1 MDETSFE
8 VKALAGRKGFW
19 RITITA
25 EALTFS
31 AREENE
37 SLSILRTEREEKTEL
52 HESRFSAPSIF
63 VYVGKKRV
71 VFKLEKNQLRVLK
84 RWLGP
89 PTIVGLK
96 IALKRRLKWCLPIGI
111 LFIIV
116 SIPLPGDP
124 EAGLEAIP
132 FDVVSAFL
140 GVALVG
146 ISLLAR
152 IWPRRVWFLLDSIW
166 FLLLAVD
173 VAVSL
178 YQGNSWWW
186 LISLIFLILGAIS
199 GFSEYQRFASVS
211 LRERKGLPIMA
222 HSQVMRRPYHSPKK
236 TEGT

>member
-1 MDETSFE
+1 MDEASFD
-8 VKALAGRKGFW
+8 VKAVAGRKGFW
-19 RITITA
+19 RLTVTA

-37 SLSILRTEREEKTEL
+37 SFSILRTEREEKTEL
-52 HESRFSAPSIF
+52 HESRFAAPSIF

-71 VFKLEKNQLRVLK
+71 AFKLEKDQLRVLK

-89 PTIVGLK
+89 PTILGLK

-124 EAGLEAIP
+124 EIGVEAIP
-132 FDVVSAFL
+132 FDVVTAFL

-152 IWPRRVWFLLDSIW
+152 IWPRRVWFLLDGIW
-166 FLLLAVD
+166 FLLLAAD
-173 VAVSL
+173 VAVGL
-178 YQGNSWWW
+178 YQGDSWWRFII
-186 LISLIFLILGAIS
+186 LFFLILGAKS

-211 LRERKGLPIMA
+211 LRERKGSPMMA
-222 HSQVMRRPYHSPKK
+222 HSQVMRRPYQSPKK